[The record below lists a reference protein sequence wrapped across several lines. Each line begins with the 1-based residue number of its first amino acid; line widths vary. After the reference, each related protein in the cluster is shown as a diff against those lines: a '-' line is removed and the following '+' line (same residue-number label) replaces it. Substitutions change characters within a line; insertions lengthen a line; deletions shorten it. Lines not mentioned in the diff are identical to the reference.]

1 MLKTGFLRHWI
12 YFRMK
17 PSKPALPT
25 QPRSGPLAGG
35 KLDSF
40 DRKIL
45 TALVENARA
54 TNVEIA
60 QRVGLSEAP
69 CSRRIRRLE
78 EDGVIRGYAALLEP
92 EAAGI
97 GVSAFVTLVLENF
110 TQEMADAFT
119 AEIGAMPEVLA
130 CHIVSGGYDAI
141 LEVVA
146 TDNRAYS
153 DFLLGRLRL
162 LPGVKDARTSF
173 VMRTLV
179 KRAGLPLLTV

>member
-1 MLKTGFLRHWI
+1 
-12 YFRMK
+12 MK
-17 PSKPALPT
+17 PAEPFKP
-25 QPRSGPLAGG
+25 PRRRRVPQHAAD
-35 KLDSF
+35 LDSF

-45 TALVENARA
+45 AALVADARA

-60 QRVGLSEAP
+60 QAVGLSEAP

-78 EDGVIRGYAALLEP
+78 EDGVISGYSALINP

-97 GVSAFVTLVLENF
+97 DVTAFVTLVLENF
-110 TQEMADAFT
+110 TTEVAEEFT
-119 AEIGAMPEVLA
+119 SRILTMPEILS

-146 TDNRAYS
+146 IDNRSYS
-153 DFLLGRLRL
+153 EFLLGRLRQ

-173 VMRTLV
+173 IMRTL
-179 KRAGLPLLTV
+179 KKTIGLPLLDR

>member
-1 MLKTGFLRHWI
+1 MRKTDSS
-12 YFRMK
+12 
-17 PSKPALPT
+17 SKKRAMPTRPT
-25 QPRSGPLAGG
+25 QDRIGPL
-35 KLDSF
+35 KRTNIDSF
-40 DRKIL
+40 DLGIL
-45 TALVENARA
+45 RALIANARA

-60 QRVGLSEAP
+60 QAVGLSEAP

-78 EDGVIRGYAALLEP
+78 EEGIIQGYSALVDP
-92 EAAGI
+92 DAIGI

-110 TQEMADAFT
+110 TNETADAFT
-119 AEIGAMPEVLA
+119 RQIQAMPEVLA

-153 DFLLGRLRL
+153 EFLLGRLRQ

-173 VMRTLV
+173 IMQTLR
-179 KRAGLPLLTV
+179 KTIGLPILEG

>member
-1 MLKTGFLRHWI
+1 
-12 YFRMK
+12 MK
-17 PSKPALPT
+17 PASSDLPT
-25 QPRSGPLAGG
+25 KVQFSPPTRT
-35 KLDSF
+35 KLDQF
-40 DRKIL
+40 DRKIIA
-45 TALVENARA
+45 ALVENARA

-69 CSRRIRRLE
+69 CSRRIKRLE
-78 EDGVIRGYAALLEP
+78 EEGVIRGYSALIDP

-110 TQEMADAFT
+110 TNEVADAFT
-119 AEIGAMPEVLA
+119 REIRTMKEVLA

-146 TDNRAYS
+146 ADNRAYS
-153 DFLLGRLRL
+153 DFLLGRLRQ

-173 VMRTLV
+173 IMRTLA
-179 KRAGLPLLTV
+179 KRVGLPLLEG